1 MKKDR
6 LEIYIRLVEKYQN
19 ELQKQIR
26 KSRFLGI
33 SRGLL
38 FAGLILTIIFIWP
51 KGLAYL
57 SLSALVFIIPFL
69 IFVKLNVSVNLK
81 VAYLKELISINENE
95 VSGLK
100 GDFSAFSPGNEFIN
114 PDHRYSYDLDIF
126 GNESIYQM
134 INRSS
139 TKGGSDLVKESLE
152 NQNLSVSKILKK
164 QAAIKELSA
173 LLEWRQNFNATGNL
187 MLETSIKNQTN
198 EGWFRVNSSNY
209 KIESNFHEEM
219 IEWLASPFSFI
230 TNKFLKFLLILSPTL
245 SIFLFILMITGII
258 PIMAFILPG
267 LVQLLIIVWNLKK
280 INKIHTHI
288 GRKAQILKKYGSL
301 LDLIEKQSFT
311 SELLVELKNISGIQ
325 NKTASKSLIRLQSLA
340 NALDNRLNIFFAIF
354 ANAYLLWDLQLVIRI
369 EDWRQRHINML
380 PNWLEVIYQ
389 FDALSGFANFSFNNV
404 DYCFPQIQTGEFFL
418 NMVQAGHPL
427 IPANTRVNN
436 DLKIKGF
443 SQLLVLTGANMAGK
457 STFLRTVGVNM
468 VLAMAG
474 STVCARQFNTS
485 LVGLHTS
492 IRASDS
498 VQKNESYFF
507 AELKRLKTIMDR
519 IKSGEQLF
527 IIIDEMLRGTNSKDK
542 HLGSEALIEQLIRLN
557 GTGILATH
565 DISLGDLATKYP
577 ENVNN
582 YRFEVEIKEN
592 ELIFDYILK
601 TGISQ
606 NLNATFLMKKMGITL

>member
-1 MKKDR
+1 M
-6 LEIYIRLVEKYQN
+6 
-19 ELQKQIR
+19 
-26 KSRFLGI
+26 
-33 SRGLL
+33 
-38 FAGLILTIIFIWP
+38 
-51 KGLAYL
+51 
-57 SLSALVFIIPFL
+57 
-69 IFVKLNVSVNLK
+69 
-81 VAYLKELISINENE
+81 
-95 VSGLK
+95 
-100 GDFSAFSPGNEFIN
+100 
-114 PDHRYSYDLDIF
+114 
-126 GNESIYQM
+126 
-134 INRSS
+134 
-139 TKGGSDLVKESLE
+139 
-152 NQNLSVSKILKK
+152 
-164 QAAIKELSA
+164 
-173 LLEWRQNFNATGNL
+173 LEWRQNFNATGNL
-187 MLETSIKNQTN
+187 MLETSIKNQAN
-198 EGWFRVNSSNY
+198 EGWFRVNNSNY

-230 TNKFLKFLLILSPTL
+230 TNRFLKFLLILSPTL
-245 SIFLFILMITGII
+245 SIFLFILMIMGII
-258 PIMAFILPG
+258 PIMAFILLG

-311 SELLVELKNISGIQ
+311 SELLIELKNISGIQ

-389 FDALSGFANFSFNNV
+389 FDALSGFGNFSFNNA

-418 NMVQAGHPL
+418 DMVQAGHPL
-427 IPANTRVNN
+427 IPASTRVNN

-474 STVCARQFNTS
+474 SAVCARQFNTS